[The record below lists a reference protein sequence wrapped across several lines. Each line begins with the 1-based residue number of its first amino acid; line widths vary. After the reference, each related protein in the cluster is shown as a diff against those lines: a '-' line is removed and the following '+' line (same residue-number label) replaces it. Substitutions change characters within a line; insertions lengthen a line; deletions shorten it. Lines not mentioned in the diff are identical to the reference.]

1 MRSFWSPELSVCAVA
16 VLLFLFWNHI
26 WWVRRW
32 SVLHCGTLQVRS
44 VTTQSRGIPADGA
57 KWTTCFPQ
65 ASIPMHIFSKRRS
78 HPWKKKVYFTSQ
90 TWKLRASL
98 VYSLWYQLWGSFLR
112 YVQASDS
119 HQKYFRY
126 LLYSNYNIPVCFNKD
141 GCVHLKLPWVS
152 WKTSRS
158 LINQSTPSSMQ
169 RTIKLKAFSSLW
181 LS

>member
-1 MRSFWSPELSVCAVA
+1 M
-16 VLLFLFWNHI
+16 LLPFWNHI

-32 SVLHCGTLQVRS
+32 SVCYTVGLCRFTVWQHNHEVYPLMVLNEQHVSHRLLYLCTYFPNRG
-44 VTTQSRGIPADGA
+44 VTPG
-57 KWTTCFPQ
+57 
-65 ASIPMHIFSKRRS
+65 
-78 HPWKKKVYFTSQ
+78 KKKVYFTSQ

-119 HQKYFRY
+119 HY
-126 LLYSNYNIPVCFNKD
+126 NYNIPVCFNKD

-169 RTIKLKAFSSLW
+169 RTRKLKAFSSLW

>member
-1 MRSFWSPELSVCAVA
+1 MDGDVSHWLVRSFWSPELSVCAVA
-16 VLLFLFWNHI
+16 VLKPHLMSEALI
-26 WWVRRW
+26 C
-32 SVLHCGTLQVRS
+32 VLHCGTLQVRS

-65 ASIPMHIFSKRRS
+65 ASIPMHIFSKQRS

-119 HQKYFRY
+119 HY
-126 LLYSNYNIPVCFNKD
+126 NYNIPVCFNKD

-169 RTIKLKAFSSLW
+169 RTRKLKAFSSLW